1 MKALLLKDFYVT
13 AKYGRSYLLIIA
25 VFTVVSVLSPES
37 FYFSAYLCMITGMLP
52 ITLMAY
58 DERSKWTEY
67 SGTLPY
73 SKTEIVCS
81 KYLMGIL
88 VQTAAVFASVLIKI
102 AVRGFDRILSDILVY
117 AYGFSAA
124 LVMVGVILP
133 FMFWFGVEKG
143 RIAYY
148 ILVGVIFAVIFV
160 ITNYAGENE
169 EPLSLSENAYPFG
182 SVVIILAAVVLY
194 IVSCLISVAV
204 YKRREAK

>member
-73 SKTEIVCS
+73 SKAEIVLS

-88 VQTAAVFASVLIKI
+88 VQAAAVLASVLIKI

-117 AYGFSAA
+117 AYGFSIT
-124 LVMVGVILP
+124 LVMMGVILP

-169 EPLSLSENAYPFG
+169 EPLSVSENGSPFEA
-182 SVVIILAAVVLY
+182 VVIILAAVGLY

-204 YKRREAK
+204 YKRREVK

>member
-25 VFTVVSVLSPES
+25 VFTVVSVISSES

-73 SKTEIVCS
+73 SKAEIVLS

-88 VQTAAVFASVLIKI
+88 VQAAAVLASVLIKI

-117 AYGFSAA
+117 AYGFSIT
-124 LVMVGVILP
+124 LVMMGVILP

-169 EPLSLSENAYPFG
+169 EPLSVSENGSPFEA
-182 SVVIILAAVVLY
+182 VVIILAAVGLY

-204 YKRREAK
+204 YKRREVK

>member
-73 SKTEIVCS
+73 SKVEIVLS

-88 VQTAAVFASVLIKI
+88 VQAAAVLASVLIKI

-117 AYGFSAA
+117 AYGFSIT
-124 LVMVGVILP
+124 LVMMGVILP

-169 EPLSLSENAYPFG
+169 EPLSVSENGSPFG
-182 SVVIILAAVVLY
+182 TFAIILAAVGLY

-204 YKRREAK
+204 YKRREVK